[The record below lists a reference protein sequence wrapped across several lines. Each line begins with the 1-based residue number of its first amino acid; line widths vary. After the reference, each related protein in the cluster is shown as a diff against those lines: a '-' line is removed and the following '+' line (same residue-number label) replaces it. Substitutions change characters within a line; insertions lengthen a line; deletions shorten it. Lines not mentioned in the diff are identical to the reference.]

1 MKFKN
6 NSEIIHVLSARNT
19 WLFYMYIC
27 IKSDINRHKFIQ
39 WRLFLFISEKWY
51 SHAIIQMYLN
61 LHVCVHTIDR
71 WIIGSEE
78 VDSFSPVLQG
88 EEVDSFSPVLPVA
101 WVFLRRGSVW
111 VLTFWLPW
119 LTQLSRSTPGP
130 PESGRNSRS
139 GMQESHDWMLKVSI

>member
-19 WLFYMYIC
+19 WLYYMYIC

-39 WRLFLFISEKWY
+39 WRLLLFISEKWY
-51 SHAIIQMYLN
+51 SHAIIQMYLATFT
-61 LHVCVHTIDR
+61 LCVHTIDR
-71 WIIGSEE
+71 WIIGS
-78 VDSFSPVLQG
+78 

-111 VLTFWLPW
+111 VLTFWPPW
-119 LTQLSRSTPGP
+119 LTPLSRSTPDP